1 MILITGLRYYA
12 QYNFL
17 SSLLS
22 ESESESEPT
31 VTVNLVLLPLLSQT
45 PATPATRRY
54 LGVAQVEFVLMMQM
68 MLNALIGP
76 LVSASYSLRIL
87 YHAGPTFTLHVVS
100 ET

>member
-31 VTVNLVLLPLLSQT
+31 VTVNLVLLPLLSRT
-45 PATPATRRY
+45 PATPATLRY
-54 LGVAQVEFVLMMQM
+54 LGVAQVEFVLS
-68 MLNALIGP
+68 LSHP
-76 LVSASYSLRIL
+76 LQGRQPAD
-87 YHAGPTFTLHVVS
+87 
-100 ET
+100 

>member
-31 VTVNLVLLPLLSQT
+31 VTVNLVLLPLLSRTPAT

-54 LGVAQVEFVLMMQM
+54 LGVAQVEFVRKLPTI
-68 MLNALIGP
+68 AT
-76 LVSASYSLRIL
+76 V
-87 YHAGPTFTLHVVS
+87 AGRTGTGSDFREAT
-100 ET
+100 